1 MHFLSSG
8 FQSTTHEYKYMKSSM
23 VQVHNVGTHNGRTKR
38 LPRVTSMHG
47 HETCMCCRIMKAF
60 HVHVAKR
67 KRSVRVF
74 EGRNNEFL
82 RGTEKRVQ

>member
-1 MHFLSSG
+1 MW
-8 FQSTTHEYKYMKSSM
+8 
-23 VQVHNVGTHNGRTKR
+23 VHIMEELRGS
-38 LPRVTSMHG
+38 LVTSMHG